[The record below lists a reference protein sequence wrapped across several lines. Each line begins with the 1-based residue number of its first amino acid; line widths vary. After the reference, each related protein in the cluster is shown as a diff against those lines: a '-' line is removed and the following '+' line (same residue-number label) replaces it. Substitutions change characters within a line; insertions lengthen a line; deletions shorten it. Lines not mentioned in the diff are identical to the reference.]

1 MSTGVRL
8 VTRYAAPKADKVNER
23 QTSDHAPV
31 MEAVVDQV
39 SLELWRSETM

>member
-1 MSTGVRL
+1 MSTGARL

-31 MEAVVDQV
+31 TQVVVDRV
-39 SLELWRSETM
+39 SL